1 MPKRRIFIAIQVP
14 EELKDK
20 AEHHLEPITE
30 HQKIDLTS
38 LLKMKSHKINIPKR
52 EGWHVT
58 VVFCGYLYETEIDEL
73 KKIVENVASTF
84 TASSFSPQKIIFS
97 PPNRPRMI
105 WLNFGFSPQ
114 FANLKKQ
121 IEDAILN
128 SQNQGFFENFK
139 AEMREAN
146 PHLTLGRFEE
156 DKFFLFKNFIPR
168 EGIDLSFETTPFPVK
183 SIDIMESHLSRQ
195 GADYELVTHIGLK

>member
-1 MPKRRIFIAIQVP
+1 MKRRIFIAIQVP
-14 EELKDK
+14 EEVKDK
-20 AEHHLEPITE
+20 AEHYLEPITE
-30 HQKIDLTS
+30 HQKMDITS

-52 EGWHVT
+52 KGWHVT

-73 KKIVENVASTF
+73 RKIVENVASKF
-84 TASSFSPQKIIFS
+84 TAFSFSPQKIIFS

-121 IEDAILN
+121 IEDAISN
-128 SQNQGFFENFK
+128 CQNHGFFENFK
-139 AEMREAN
+139 PEMRKPN

-168 EGIDLSFETTPFPVK
+168 EGIDLTKEMKPFFVEH
-183 SIDIMESHLSRQ
+183 IDIMESRLSRA
-195 GADYELVTHIGLK
+195 GAEYEVVSKVILK